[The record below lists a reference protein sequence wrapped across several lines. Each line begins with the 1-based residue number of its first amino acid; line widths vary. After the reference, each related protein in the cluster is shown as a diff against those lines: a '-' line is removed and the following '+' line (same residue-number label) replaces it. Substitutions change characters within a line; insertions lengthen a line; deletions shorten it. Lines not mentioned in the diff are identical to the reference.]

1 MALSFEGTLLMVED
15 VGRAREFY
23 EGLLDMTV
31 EMDLGAYVTYTS
43 GISIQEGA
51 MARSMIFGKDTGPVR
66 PAGMEL
72 YFETEE
78 IERESERLGAAGV
91 SVIHP
96 VKQEPWGQRT
106 FRFFDPDGHVI
117 EIGEPMSAV
126 IRRMVESGLQRETVA
141 EVTGMPMELILRILG

>member
-23 EGLLDMTV
+23 EGLLGMTV

-51 MARSMIFGKDTGPVR
+51 MARSMIFGKDTGPER

-78 IERESERLGAAGV
+78 IERESERLSAAGV

-126 IRRMVESGLQRETVA
+126 IRRMVESGLKRETIA